1 MKKYEAV
8 IRLAGAVLAIVASAL
23 QIFRQWR

>member
-8 IRLAGAVLAIVASAL
+8 MKLAGAILAIVASAL